1 MKIVDFKCTQLGP
14 YPVLR
19 LVTDVGI
26 DGFAQAEVS
35 TTHAVD
41 SQPQLGRVCP
51 ARRLCCRGLHPPA
64 ERAHVHHPAALVLLS
79 STRATS
85 RAR

>member
-1 MKIVDFKCTQLGP
+1 MKIVDFKCTQIGP

-35 TTHAVD
+35 ASHSVD
-41 SQPQLGRVCP
+41 VCSQPSSV
-51 ARRLCCRGLHPPA
+51 AS
-64 ERAHVHHPAALVLLS
+64 AH
-79 STRATS
+79 
-85 RAR
+85 

>member
-1 MKIVDFKCTQLGP
+1 MKIVDFKCTQIGP

-35 TTHAVD
+35 GHSVD
-41 SQPQLGRVCP
+41 VCSQPSSV
-51 ARRLCCRGLHPPA
+51 AS
-64 ERAHVHHPAALVLLS
+64 AH
-79 STRATS
+79 
-85 RAR
+85 

>member
-1 MKIVDFKCTQLGP
+1 MKIVDFKCTQIGP

-35 TTHAVD
+35 ASH
-41 SQPQLGRVCP
+41 
-51 ARRLCCRGLHPPA
+51 RRCRCLTSVA
-64 ERAHVHHPAALVLLS
+64 SAH
-79 STRATS
+79 
-85 RAR
+85 